1 MERKVNKKRTDKR
14 DSRYSR
20 YLSFIT
26 EHTKT
31 KVWARAGKLNPKKR
45 GSESTSVLKKL
56 VTLKNSG
63 ACREG

>member
-1 MERKVNKKRTDKR
+1 MNKKRTDKR

-26 EHTKT
+26 EHTET
-31 KVWARAGKLNPKKR
+31 KVRARAGKLNPKKR

-56 VTLKNSG
+56 VTLKDSG
-63 ACREG
+63 AGREEKES